1 MRVATYRT
9 SSYAARSSRRSRAAS
24 FAAAAG
30 IVLLILWALFSISGV
45 IPARFGD
52 GRPLATFDVTPEGK
66 SEKAAARQSPRVER
80 ARRQQAP
87 QPKAQPQQRE
97 VPRVRMPVPPSQWEL
112 PGVMKLSRE
121 DFAKSDIGRFPSKGA
136 SASGEAMADAGGG
149 KSDSD
154 DDGSVGRGPNGQKLY
169 PAQWYRRPARSQT
182 APYMPAGKTGWG
194 MVACRTVAAYHV
206 EDCQELG
213 ETPGSGIARGLRQAA
228 WQFLV
233 RPPTVNGKPQ
243 VGAWVRIRFDLL
255 EGPTA
260 E

>member
-1 MRVATYRT
+1 MRAATYRT
-9 SSYAARSSRRSRAAS
+9 SSYAARSSPRSRAAS
-24 FAAAAG
+24 FVAAAG
-30 IVLLILWALFSISGV
+30 IVLLILLALFRLGGV
-45 IPARFGD
+45 LPDRFGE

-80 ARRQQAP
+80 ARQQQAP
-87 QPKAQPQQRE
+87 APRPVTPRE
-97 VPRVRMPVPPSQWEL
+97 TPPPLPVPPSQWVL

-121 DFAKSDIGRFPSKGA
+121 EFAKTDIGRFPSKGDSKA
-136 SASGEAMADAGGG
+136 GDALADAGGG
-149 KSDSD
+149 TRDSD

-169 PAQWYRRPARSQT
+169 PAQWYRRPPRSQT

-194 MVACRTVAAYHV
+194 MIACRTVDRYHV

-243 VGAWVRIRFDLL
+243 VGAWVRIRFDLV
-255 EGPTA
+255 EGPA